1 MQLDRWRAISEL
13 QAQRLNNKYQQDV
26 AERDGIISELKDKAK
41 TLSQQNINAEVE
53 IESLRERYRQEV
65 DAVVWLKS
73 TVSNTEAVRM
83 ELAERLSAN
92 ARLDANREQYM
103 HRFVDEVRQSVD
115 DFRNSERATE
125 GIQQR
130 LFFEKA
136 QELMV
141 VEQKIAVQVAMI
153 SRAEHNV
160 NEERAM
166 LCRSQQ
172 DSDITLR
179 TEMEEM
185 SQDRSKLR
193 VELLEASKGS
203 GVMRSEIEEM
213 KQEHVRLRV
222 EFLSAAKD
230 AGALNRQ
237 LMDKDDEVRQLRVAL
252 QEANSAPSMS
262 SWQHVNS
269 PDDV

>member
-1 MQLDRWRAISEL
+1 
-13 QAQRLNNKYQQDV
+13 
-26 AERDGIISELKDKAK
+26 
-41 TLSQQNINAEVE
+41 
-53 IESLRERYRQEV
+53 
-65 DAVVWLKS
+65 
-73 TVSNTEAVRM
+73 
-83 ELAERLSAN
+83 
-92 ARLDANREQYM
+92 M

-141 VEQKIAVQVAMI
+141 VEQKIAEQVAMI

-172 DSDITLR
+172 DSDITMR
-179 TEMEEM
+179 REMEEM
-185 SQDRSKLR
+185 SRDRSKLR

-222 EFLSAAKD
+222 EFLSATKD

-237 LMDKDDEVRQLRVAL
+237 LMDKDDQLRVAL
-252 QEANSAPSMS
+252 REANSAPSMS

-269 PDDV
+269 PDDVEKNKLKGAVEEWQNTCKFMESNI